1 MNARLR
7 LVRPICNHWQ
17 VLLSLFL
24 DIFVTFYCIVSLSVN
39 ITSSRPRHNLQWHI
53 YNHKLLQDFDKRL
66 HRRLLL
72 ADGFVRP
79 WPPSNTCFLG
89 STWFSPQTASRSFQ
103 PFLHIPLQRL
113 PVIFNGAGRTT
124 PTKKIAPSLGSVPLR
139 IQGSLSPP
147 ESAPQMASR
156 FAVFPGL
163 MKLTN
168 RQSDWLRY
176 SVCSN
181 RLISLANAA
190 MRPNNTT
197 L

>member
-124 PTKKIAPSLGSVPLR
+124 PTKKLPLPWDPSPFEYKVPWAHLSQHPKWHLDSPFF
-139 IQGSLSPP
+139 QGSWNWPTDSLTD
-147 ESAPQMASR
+147 SATPCVAIGWYR
-156 FAVFPGL
+156 
-163 MKLTN
+163 
-168 RQSDWLRY
+168 
-176 SVCSN
+176 
-181 RLISLANAA
+181 
-190 MRPNNTT
+190 
-197 L
+197 